1 MGINLTLK
9 NIPVALVEE
18 LRARARRHHRSLQ
31 GEVLAI
37 LEEALRPRR
46 LSVGELHER
55 VRQMGL
61 TTPEEATAIIR
72 AERDER

>member
-1 MGINLTLK
+1 MK
-9 NIPVALVEE
+9 NIPEALVEQ

-31 GEVLAI
+31 GEVLAL
-37 LEEALRPRR
+37 LEEALRPRG
-46 LSVGELHER
+46 LSVAELHDR

-61 TTPEEATAIIR
+61 TTPDEAAAMIR